1 MDWVQ
6 VLCLKSLILRQK
18 KYNLRCK
25 HRLTIPKVQSVKHGY
40 QTVSFRAAIIWNNLP
55 NKYKEKKLFPHSRV
69 AGSELSLPHM
79 PLSMLFYFMYVFIIL
94 WSM

>member
-6 VLCLKSLILRQK
+6 VVCLKSLILRQK
-18 KYNLRCK
+18 NIIL
-25 HRLTIPKVQSVKHGY
+25 HRLTIPKIQSVKHGY
-40 QTVSFRAAIIWNNLP
+40 QTISFRAAIIWNNLP
-55 NKYKEKKLFPHSRV
+55 NKYKEKNSFLIKTV

-79 PLSMLFYFMYVFIIL
+79 TLSIFFYFMYVFIIL